1 MKKWALLF
9 QERYLN
15 GGTALLLMGIQ
26 WLYLWLFPWYDDFVA
41 DPHWGHNYTQ
51 AMAFLVV
58 GLAYYHRR
66 VLLVIIAF
74 LASVLVIPASL
85 ELVPTWFTI
94 FAAAALLVLGIIDM
108 IAERGRQRDLLQPSS
123 APLTFWL
130 KRHMPRFSYIMLA
143 HISFIYFLVRVP
155 SGTWETDWS
164 TRIFDALLVPFIV
177 LLLLE
182 DMPGITNGTWMKRI
196 SFFWG
201 MAVMLVAFIILYSH
215 PEILPTAAIT
225 LVITIFGIFALVTG
239 RRTAK

>member
-9 QERYLN
+9 REKYLN
-15 GGTALLLMGIQ
+15 GGTALVLMGIQ
-26 WLYLWLFPWYDDFVA
+26 WLYLWLFPWYGNYVA

-85 ELVPTWFTI
+85 ELVPTRFTI
-94 FAAAALLVLGIIDM
+94 FAAAALLALVIIDM
-108 IAERGRQRDLLQPSS
+108 IAERGRQRDLLQPSG

-130 KRHMPRFSYIMLA
+130 KRHLPRFSYIMLA
-143 HISFIYFLVRVP
+143 HISLIYFLVRVP

-182 DMPGITNGTWMKRI
+182 DMPGITNATWMKRI

-215 PEILPTAAIT
+215 PEILPTVAIT
-225 LVITIFGIFALVTG
+225 LVITVFGIFAMVTG

>member
-1 MKKWALLF
+1 M
-9 QERYLN
+9 
-15 GGTALLLMGIQ
+15 
-26 WLYLWLFPWYDDFVA
+26 
-41 DPHWGHNYTQ
+41 
-51 AMAFLVV
+51 
-58 GLAYYHRR
+58 
-66 VLLVIIAF
+66 
-74 LASVLVIPASL
+74 LVIPASL
-85 ELVPTWFTI
+85 ELVPTGFTI
-94 FAAAALLVLGIIDM
+94 FAAAALLLLGIIDM
-108 IAERGRQRDLLQPSS
+108 IAERGRQRDLLQPSG

-143 HISFIYFLVRVP
+143 HISLIYFLVRVP

-164 TRIFDALLVPFIV
+164 TRIFNALLVPFIV

-182 DMPGITNGTWMKRI
+182 DMPGITNATWMKRI

-225 LVITIFGIFALVTG
+225 LVITVFGIFALVTG

>member
-9 QERYLN
+9 VEKYLN
-15 GGTALLLMGIQ
+15 GGTALVLMGIQ
-26 WLYLWLFPWYDDFVA
+26 WLYLWLFPWYGDYVA
-41 DPHWGHNYTQ
+41 EPHWGHNYTQ

-85 ELVPTWFTI
+85 ELVPTGFTI

-108 IAERGRQRDLLQPSS
+108 IAERGRQRDLLQPSG

-143 HISFIYFLVRVP
+143 HISLIYFLVRVP

-164 TRIFDALLVPFIV
+164 TRIFNVLLLPFIV

-182 DMPGITNGTWMKRI
+182 DMPGITNATWMKRI

-215 PEILPTAAIT
+215 PEILPTVAIT
-225 LVITIFGIFALVTG
+225 LLITIFGIFALLTG